1 MTCNINNS
9 YEIDKFK
16 CDRND
21 DIFCNI
27 TKNNSFYQQFLMYL
41 NRLNCY
47 IFDKN
52 INYSKYKNIIDIL
65 YNYLHKRQ
73 NYIKDLYLW
82 KQLHSRYVDTYEID
96 NYNLKIGNI
105 NIYRTTKHNYAVAPF
120 INEMLNNNKIDLLV
134 HFDTHSDMNTLDKY
148 NDINKIFDDIISK
161 NDVHS
166 NINNLEK
173 VIWDIG
179 MPVTGFIAF
188 WNKIN
193 KNNDINNNNKNN
205 NDINN
210 NNINNNDIN
219 NNNINNND
227 INNNNINNN
236 NINNNNINN
245 NNINNKLKILWT
257 VPAWI
262 PILTKEP
269 IENETDSLF
278 SSKNIFIKQ
287 DKKENSL
294 TYSMNKTNNTIS
306 SFHFKRLKF
315 KNKTNWEQVLNYI
328 DNSTFI
334 LDIDLDY
341 FVANGI
347 KKNKSKYLEDYDD
360 IASHY
365 RVTTNN
371 KIFNVTPRDP
381 FYENSEFSKYE
392 NDIKKEI
399 NEIKKRIK
407 YFFKGIKYL
416 KQKGKIPVSI
426 IICDS
431 TSAPASI
438 YTKYHTHYNE
448 YVPHEYALWIH
459 KTILSGLN
467 KIYLN

>member
-1 MTCNINNS
+1 MNCDINNS
-9 YEIDKFK
+9 YEINTFK

-21 DIFCNI
+21 EIFCNI

-65 YNYLHKRQ
+65 YNYLNKRQ

-188 WNKIN
+188 WNK
-193 KNNDINNNNKNN
+193 NNKNN
-205 NDINN
+205 N
-210 NNINNNDIN
+210 
-219 NNNINNND
+219 
-227 INNNNINNN
+227 
-236 NINNNNINN
+236 
-245 NNINNKLKILWT
+245 NNKLKILWT

-371 KIFNVTPRDP
+371 QIFNVTPRDP

-392 NDIKKEI
+392 NNIKKEI

>member
-1 MTCNINNS
+1 MNCDINNS
-9 YEIDKFK
+9 YEIDTFK

-21 DIFCNI
+21 EIYCNI

-193 KNNDINNNNKNN
+193 KNN
-205 NDINN
+205 
-210 NNINNNDIN
+210 
-219 NNNINNND
+219 
-227 INNNNINNN
+227 
-236 NINNNNINN
+236 
-245 NNINNKLKILWT
+245 KLKILWT

-360 IASHY
+360 IASHH

-381 FYENSEFSKYE
+381 FDKNSEFSKYE

-416 KQKGKIPVSI
+416 KQNGKIPVSI